1 MLSLSKARDQT
12 YELTAAQ
19 LEALDKIKTVIGPS
33 GYITELDAMQP
44 HVVDWR
50 GIYKGRAELVVYPKT
65 TQEVADIVKICARAM
80 MPIVPQGGNT
90 SMCGGSVPLD
100 SSPSI
105 VLCLSRMN
113 RICLLYTSD
122 AADE

>member
-50 GIYKGRAELVVYPKT
+50 GI
-65 TQEVADIVKICARAM
+65 
-80 MPIVPQGGNT
+80 
-90 SMCGGSVPLD
+90 
-100 SSPSI
+100 
-105 VLCLSRMN
+105 
-113 RICLLYTSD
+113 
-122 AADE
+122 

>member
-19 LEALDKIKTVIGPS
+19 LEALDEIKTVTGPS

-65 TQEVADIVKICARAM
+65 TQEVADIVKICARA
-80 MPIVPQGGNT
+80 
-90 SMCGGSVPLD
+90 
-100 SSPSI
+100 
-105 VLCLSRMN
+105 
-113 RICLLYTSD
+113 
-122 AADE
+122 

>member
-19 LEALDKIKTVIGPS
+19 LEALDEIKTVTGPS

-65 TQEVADIVKICARAM
+65 
-80 MPIVPQGGNT
+80 
-90 SMCGGSVPLD
+90 
-100 SSPSI
+100 
-105 VLCLSRMN
+105 
-113 RICLLYTSD
+113 SD
-122 AADE
+122 LPY

>member
-1 MLSLSKARDQT
+1 MLSLSKARDRT

-65 TQEVADIVKICARAM
+65 TQEVSDIVK
-80 MPIVPQGGNT
+80 
-90 SMCGGSVPLD
+90 
-100 SSPSI
+100 
-105 VLCLSRMN
+105 LS
-113 RICLLYTSD
+113 LLHI
-122 AADE
+122 